1 MQSVQQLQIA
11 INCIVLTNA
20 NNFQMRGFWQ
30 MQTATD
36 CEAFG
41 KCKLLLIARLLVN
54 ANCYWLRG
62 FWQMQTICK
71 RGFL

>member
-1 MQSVQQLQIA
+1 MRSVQQLQIA

-41 KCKLLLIARLLVN
+41 KCKQFAKE
-54 ANCYWLRG
+54 G
-62 FWQMQTICK
+62 F
-71 RGFL
+71 